1 MRTRLFTAAPIRP
14 ERNVKARAIL
24 DTPERQNA
32 ALALQDIIINSPVPR
47 HAVME
52 ISSRNVVEGTARAP
66 HRAMYKAMS
75 LTDDDIAK
83 PFVGVCHTGNE
94 ATPCN
99 IHLPRLAIKAKQGVA
114 DAGATPREFSTIA
127 VSDGIAMGHEGMKSS
142 LVSRE
147 VIADSIELMVRAHQY
162 DALVGIA
169 GCDKSLPGTMMA
181 MARLNIPSVFVYGG
195 TIMPGVLADGRELTI
210 VDVYEAVGAYDSGN
224 ISLEQLKDIED
235 TACPNAGSCGGMF
248 TANTMA
254 SISEAIGLA
263 LPGSASPPAE
273 DARREEMAYQTGAA
287 CARLLLESGT
297 RPRDIL
303 TFEAFENAIAML
315 NAVGGST
322 NGILHLL
329 ALSREVGVNLTYD
342 DFERV
347 RKRTPHI
354 TDMKPGG
361 NYVMNSLDRIGGIPR
376 VMAKLLDAGLLNG
389 DCITVTG
396 RTISE
401 NLGSENTRV
410 WLSQAP
416 GATSTGVA
424 SPAAAAS
431 PPTSPATPPTATA
444 STTFAASQD
453 HPAKKGADVPPDHA
467 PGILRGVENPI
478 HRTGTALILKGTLA
492 PDGAVIKTAG
502 VEMSSF
508 EGRARVFDREEEAF
522 EAVSQGKIVPGD
534 VVVIRYEGPKG
545 GPGMREMLATT
556 AALVGQG
563 LGRQVAM
570 VTDGRFS
577 GGTRGFMVGH
587 VAPEAYVG
595 GPIALVEDG
604 DAIRIDTDSNS
615 IDIVVPDREMDARRA
630 RWQRPPPN
638 YEDGA
643 LAKFAS
649 LVGSASEGAVTR
661 PVLP

>member
-1 MRTRLFTAAPIRP
+1 
-14 ERNVKARAIL
+14 
-24 DTPERQNA
+24 
-32 ALALQDIIINSPVPR
+32 
-47 HAVME
+47 ME
-52 ISSRNVVEGTARAP
+52 ISSRNVVGGTARAP
-66 HRAMYKAMS
+66 HRAMYKAMG
-75 LTDDDIAK
+75 LTDSDLDK

-99 IHLPRLAIKAKQGVA
+99 IHLPKLALKAKEGVI
-114 DAGATPREFSTIA
+114 DGGATPREFSTIA

-181 MARLNIPSVFVYGG
+181 MARLNLPSVFVYGG
-195 TIMPGVLADGRELTI
+195 TIMPGILNGKELTV
-210 VDVYEAVGAYDSGN
+210 VDVYEAVGAYDAGN
-224 ISLEQLKDIED
+224 LSLEGLKEIEN

-273 DARREEMAYQTGAA
+273 DDRREKMVYETGKA
-287 CARLLLESGT
+287 CVSLLEQNI
-297 RPRDIL
+297 RPSEIL
-303 TFEAFENAIAML
+303 TFEAFENAITML

-329 ALSREVGVNLTYD
+329 ALSNEVGIKLTYD

-347 RKRTPHI
+347 RKKTPHLA
-354 TDMKPGG
+354 DMKPGG
-361 NYVMNSLDRIGGIPR
+361 SYVMNSLDKVGGIPF
-376 VMAKLLDAGLLNG
+376 VLKKLFDKGLIHEN
-389 DCITVTG
+389 CVTVTG
-396 RTISE
+396 KTIKE
-401 NLGSENTRV
+401 NLSSMSIPEPEQQIV
-410 WLSQAP
+410 KS
-416 GATSTGVA
+416 
-424 SPAAAAS
+424 
-431 PPTSPATPPTATA
+431 
-444 STTFAASQD
+444 
-453 HPAKKGADVPPDHA
+453 
-467 PGILRGVENPI
+467 VENPI
-478 HRTGTALILKGTLA
+478 HSVGTAVILKGSLA

-502 VEMSSF
+502 VEMTKF
-508 EGRARVFDREEEAF
+508 TGKAKVFDREEYAF
-522 EAVSQGKIVPGD
+522 DAVSRGEIDEGQ

-563 LGRQVAM
+563 LGKKVAM

-595 GPIALVEDG
+595 GPIALVKNDDE
-604 DAIRIDTDSNS
+604 ITIDTETNIIELHVSAEELEN
-615 IDIVVPDREMDARRA
+615 RRTQWSA
-630 RWQRPPPN
+630 PKPN
-638 YEDGA
+638 YLTGA
-643 LAKFAS
+643 LAKYAS
-649 LVGSASEGAVTR
+649 LVGSAAQGAITTAK
-661 PVLP
+661 L